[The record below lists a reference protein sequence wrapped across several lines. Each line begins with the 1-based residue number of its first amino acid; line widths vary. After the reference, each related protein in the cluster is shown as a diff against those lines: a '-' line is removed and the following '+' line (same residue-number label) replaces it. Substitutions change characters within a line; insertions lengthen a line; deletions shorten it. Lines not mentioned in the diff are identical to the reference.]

1 MFPDSRP
8 RRIRRTPALRA
19 LVRETTVL
27 PSQLLLPIFILPG
40 TGRREP
46 IAALPGVDRLSPDL
60 AAELAVEA
68 AAVGVAGV
76 LLFGLP
82 EEKDAVG
89 TSAWD
94 PDGPVPSAVRAIR
107 AAAPGLVII
116 TDVCLCQYT
125 DHGHCGLVGPHGEI
139 LNDASLPALARAA
152 VAHARAGAD
161 LLFVESPESVEEM
174 ERIGRAFDLPLVA
187 NMVDGVS
194 KGFEKRLEIQG
205 VGYRAQVQGRNL
217 ILNVGYSKP
226 VEMNP
231 PQGITVAVENN
242 TNVIV
247 SGIDKEIVGNVAA
260 QIRAVRPPEPY
271 KGKGIRYAGEL
282 VRRKAGKT
290 GKKK

>member
-1 MFPDSRP
+1 MSRIGKRP
-8 RRIRRTPALRA
+8 IPIPQKVTLTIEGQQITVKGPKGELTR
-19 LVRETTVL
+19 VL
-27 PSQLLLPIFILPG
+27 PAQVILEQEGEALLVVK
-40 TGRREP
+40 RRDES
-46 IAALPGVDRLSPDL
+46 R
-60 AAELAVEA
+60 
-68 AAVGVAGV
+68 VARQRH
-76 LLFGLP
+76 GLCR
-82 EEKDAVG
+82 
-89 TSAWD
+89 T
-94 PDGPVPSAVRAIR
+94 
-107 AAAPGLVII
+107 
-116 TDVCLCQYT
+116 
-125 DHGHCGLVGPHGEI
+125 
-139 LNDASLPALARAA
+139 
-152 VAHARAGAD
+152 
-161 LLFVESPESVEEM
+161 
-174 ERIGRAFDLPLVA
+174 LVA